1 MFVKEAIWS
10 AINMVRGINWL
21 TPLQGGGM
29 WEAEAERLED
39 KLGADGKDL
48 GKS

>member
-10 AINMVRGINWL
+10 ASARGINWL